1 LLQLGYSDA
10 ETAKILNL
18 TFCEPPEDYFITSE
32 DMVGKA
38 GVWAHFGLW
47 DFDKAY
53 IINNVKPTSLQ
64 EGTTLMK
71 ERFNYTDDQAT
82 KIYYDVQ
89 ALQTDREMND
99 WISPWPSYANSNMIP
114 CQNVSD
120 MVVCVLN
127 IGIGSNSQQNVILE
141 RAIIN
146 ITNPE
151 DSVFHVVYQDITTG
165 SQVGENFLGMKEVV
179 ISDKN
184 LTKFEVNNSS
194 ISLSVLL
201 DVTHTNNQTQYNA
214 LVSDPLLVD
223 STFTKLF
230 YLDGKYME
238 HFEKFSD
245 ITDITGSR
253 IIVWK
258 VKW

>member
-1 LLQLGYSDA
+1 
-10 ETAKILNL
+10 
-18 TFCEPPEDYFITSE
+18 
-32 DMVGKA
+32 M
-38 GVWAHFGLW
+38 
-47 DFDKAY
+47 
-53 IINNVKPTSLQ
+53 
-64 EGTTLMK
+64 
-71 ERFNYTDDQAT
+71 
-82 KIYYDVQ
+82 
-89 ALQTDREMND
+89 
-99 WISPWPSYANSNMIP
+99 IS
-114 CQNVSD
+114 CQNVSE

-146 ITNPE
+146 MTNPS
-151 DSVFHVVYQDITTG
+151 DSVFHLVYQDTTTG

-184 LTKFEVNNSS
+184 LTKYEVNNAS
-194 ISLSVLL
+194 ISLSVLI
-201 DVTHTNNQTQYNA
+201 DVTHNNNQTQYNA